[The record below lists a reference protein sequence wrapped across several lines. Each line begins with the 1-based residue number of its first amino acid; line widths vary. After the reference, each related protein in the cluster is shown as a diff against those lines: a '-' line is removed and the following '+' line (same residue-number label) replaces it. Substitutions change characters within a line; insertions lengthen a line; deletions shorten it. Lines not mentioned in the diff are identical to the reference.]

1 MIEWNGIP
9 VDDPMGMIMGM
20 ISVAVVCLAVAGI
33 LILVAKQVTN
43 LITGT
48 IGKLWLPIGLG
59 AVAYIAYMVF
69 FH

>member
-9 VDDPMGMIMGM
+9 VNDPMGIL
-20 ISVAVVCLAVAGI
+20 SVAVVCLAIAGI
-33 LILVAKQVTN
+33 LILVARQVTD

-59 AVAYIAYMVF
+59 TMAYIAYRIF